1 MTPPARKS
9 SSENH
14 FELLDFYLPS
24 KVGPVG
30 CGKTTVFNL
39 LLNELEVKSGTI
51 PRFLS
56 FGYAAQEPWII
67 TGTVRENI
75 LMGRKYDEKRYSEVI
90 QAACLLKDLEMLK
103 NGDKSY
109 IGDRGITL
117 R

>member
-1 MTPPARKS
+1 MSWFIDYP
-9 SSENH
+9 
-14 FELLDFYLPS
+14 L

-39 LLNELEVKSGTI
+39 LLNELEVKSGTV
-51 PRFLS
+51 PCFLS

-117 R
+117 RWA